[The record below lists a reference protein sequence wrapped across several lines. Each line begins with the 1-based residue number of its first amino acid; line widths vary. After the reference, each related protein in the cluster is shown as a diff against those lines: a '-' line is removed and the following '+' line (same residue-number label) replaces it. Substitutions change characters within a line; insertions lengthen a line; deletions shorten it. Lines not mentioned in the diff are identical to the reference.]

1 MKINELLVESQ
12 QLDEGPFTQA
22 IGKGVG
28 KVAKGVA
35 GIGKDLKTGFKAGYS
50 GEQPPAEPAAATA
63 PTQAAPAAD
72 TGAAPA
78 PKQGIMS
85 KIKQAAQDFKAGYQS
100 GTPAAAPTQAAPGA
114 APAADPKADA
124 QSKVGVGQINKI
136 IPTLRTRDLMSLKK
150 NLDTVI
156 AKKSAAKPA
165 VKPAAAPADDTPINP
180 ATGKPLTEPERAA
193 HQAAGG
199 QFDGET
205 GAPLPLGTK
214 AQNPPTDFEKQV
226 TDLKA
231 KRDAQ
236 KAAQTKPAAAPATP
250 AAEPTGTGQ
259 AAAAAQAAGQDPE
272 AAAKQAMAANN
283 PKLAAMMQQAGE
295 MPATANKKA
304 APKNKAAPS
313 QATIDADRERLVSKV
328 ADSVERHKQ
337 RMVAEGLANR
347 SISIFKQ

>member
-1 MKINELLVESQ
+1 MKITELLVESQ

-22 IGKGVG
+22 VG
-28 KVAKGVA
+28 KVGGKIAKGVA
-35 GIGKDLKTGFKAGYS
+35 NIGKDLKTGFQAGYADQ
-50 GEQPPAEPAAATA
+50 QPAAPNTKVDPTMEPAAKPA
-63 PTQAAPAAD
+63 PKSSGIRGAIDQFKKGFAQGRGEPAAD
-72 TGAAPA
+72 ATTAA
-78 PKQGIMS
+78 S
-85 KIKQAAQDFKAGYQS
+85 STNTAAG
-100 GTPAAAPTQAAPGA
+100 
-114 APAADPKADA
+114 AADPKADA

-156 AKKSAAKPA
+156 AKKSAEKPA
-165 VKPAAAPADDTPINP
+165 AKPAAAPADDTPINP

-214 AQNPPTDFEKQV
+214 AQNPPTDFEKKL

-231 KRDAQ
+231 KRDAE
-236 KAAQTKPAAAPATP
+236 KAAQAKPAAAPAAPPT
-250 AAEPTGTGQ
+250 EPTGTGQ

-272 AAAKQAMAANN
+272 AAAKQAMAAKN
-283 PKLAAMMQQAGE
+283 PKLAAAMQQAGE

-304 APKNKAAPS
+304 ASKKKAAPS
-313 QATIDADRERLVSKV
+313 QATVDADRERLMGRMS
-328 ADSVERHKQ
+328 DSIERHKQ
-337 RMVAEGLANR
+337 HMVAEGLANG
-347 SISIFKQ
+347 SIKIFKR